1 MVLLMVVCCGC
12 GLKVDRYNC
21 TIPIS
26 GLDDPACADLGGVFV
41 CATNG
46 TVKPW
51 LSDDNE
57 GTKYTWQGIRMAY
70 LDLYIPNS
78 VCVEAIVMTFTK
90 PTAQTNLPELTI
102 EPGVPV
108 NISSPPTPDGPVN
121 TTVTFT
127 QPYCGQTVRINM
139 NQESPGLF
147 VVLQEVTL
155 KNEPITPGTST
166 GVTIIPTST
175 ARNVSVPTTTP
186 PPSSDTPIPLIAGV
200 AAGGLVIIL
209 LMVIIV
215 IMIVV
220 LIRKRKLR
228 EVYSRVSY
236 DMAQVSNGQTFQQGE
251 VNSEPNKERTF
262 TSSSIVK
269 PSVVDLEKFKRMD
282 ENPIYSH
289 PEGEGPV
296 GSEYAEIPR
305 EGSIRSACVPPIPA
319 PYRSGSSVSPK
330 FKTVPESVDSVDSG
344 FNIYAS
350 ADTVVN
356 EGGKF
361 EDIYSEPYDLT
372 TFATEGKLVD
382 KDHRIKSPEDTTAK
396 LGDDWTPYSSVYAM
410 PALLDRSEGPKEIE
424 PCNIQEVKPLG
435 VGQFGEVVL
444 AQTVGLSLKD
454 LKLSETDNDTSV
466 KISVAVKKL
475 KDESQS
481 STREA
486 FEKEIKFMSRL
497 SHRNVIRL
505 LAVCL
510 KGTPFI
516 VMEYMEEGDLNQF
529 LKKRQFSSTPSDYS
543 NTLDVRGLVDI
554 ATQIASGMEYLATM
568 KFIHRDLATRNCLV
582 GKNLTVKI
590 ADFGM
595 SQNLYSAYYFRL
607 KGRAVLPIRWMAYEC
622 FYGRFSIKSDVWAY
636 GVTIWEVF
644 TLGQRQ
650 PFEGWTDQEVI
661 ENAVKPSRGGESE
674 KLEKPELCPPELYH
688 LMTQCWCHDSA
699 HRPDFT
705 EICEILSTLNAP

>member
-1 MVLLMVVCCGC
+1 MLIL
-12 GLKVDRYNC
+12 
-21 TIPIS
+21 
-26 GLDDPACADLGGVFV
+26 
-41 CATNG
+41 
-46 TVKPW
+46 
-51 LSDDNE
+51 
-57 GTKYTWQGIRMAY
+57 
-70 LDLYIPNS
+70 
-78 VCVEAIVMTFTK
+78 
-90 PTAQTNLPELTI
+90 
-102 EPGVPV
+102 
-108 NISSPPTPDGPVN
+108 
-121 TTVTFT
+121 
-127 QPYCGQTVRINM
+127 
-139 NQESPGLF
+139 
-147 VVLQEVTL
+147 
-155 KNEPITPGTST
+155 GTST
-166 GVTIIPTST
+166 GVTLTPKTTAGSVSGWLWFVCNMIHTVIIPHCPSLPP
-175 ARNVSVPTTTP
+175 AVPTTTP
-186 PPSSDTPIPLIAGV
+186 PPSPDTPIPLIAGLV
-200 AAGGLVIIL
+200 AGGLVIIL

-220 LIRKRKLR
+220 LICKRKLR

-236 DMAQVSNGQTFQQGE
+236 DIAQVSNGKTFQQEE
-251 VNSEPNKERTF
+251 VYSEPNKERTF
-262 TSSSIVK
+262 TSSSMVK
-269 PSVVDLEKFKRMD
+269 PSVVNLEKFKRMD

-305 EGSIRSACVPPIPA
+305 KGSIRSACVPPIPA
-319 PYRSGSSVSPK
+319 PCRSGSSISPK

-372 TFATEGKLVD
+372 TFATESKFVD
-382 KDHRIKSPEDTTAK
+382 KDHRVKSPEDTAAK

-424 PCNIQEVKPLG
+424 SCNIQEVKPLG

-595 SQNLYSAYYFRL
+595 SQNLYSAYYFRM

-650 PFEGWTDQEVI
+650 PFKEWTDQEVI

-705 EICEILSTLNAP
+705 EICEILSTLNPP

>member
-1 MVLLMVVCCGC
+1 MFVVY
-12 GLKVDRYNC
+12 LIQTPPLSPAVP
-21 TIPIS
+21 TS
-26 GLDDPACADLGGVFV
+26 G
-41 CATNG
+41 
-46 TVKPW
+46 
-51 LSDDNE
+51 S
-57 GTKYTWQGIRMAY
+57 I
-70 LDLYIPNS
+70 
-78 VCVEAIVMTFTK
+78 
-90 PTAQTNLPELTI
+90 
-102 EPGVPV
+102 
-108 NISSPPTPDGPVN
+108 PPTP
-121 TTVTFT
+121 
-127 QPYCGQTVRINM
+127 
-139 NQESPGLF
+139 S
-147 VVLQEVTL
+147 
-155 KNEPITPGTST
+155 IT
-166 GVTIIPTST
+166 
-175 ARNVSVPTTTP
+175 
-186 PPSSDTPIPLIAGV
+186 LIAGV
-200 AAGGLVIIL
+200 AGGGLVIVL
-209 LMVIIV
+209 LLVV
-215 IMIVV
+215 IVV
-220 LIRKRKLR
+220 LVAILLHQKRRKALYASVRAN
-228 EVYSRVSY
+228 SY
-236 DMAQVSNGQTFQQGE
+236 QVSATNGNGQTFQQEE
-251 VNSEPNKERTF
+251 VYSEPNKERTF
-262 TSSSIVK
+262 TSSSMVK
-269 PSVVDLEKFKRMD
+269 PSVVDLNKFQRMD
-282 ENPIYSH
+282 QNPIYNH
-289 PEGEGPV
+289 PAGNGPV

-305 EGSIRSACVPPIPA
+305 EGSITSSNLPPLP
-319 PYRSGSSVSPK
+319 PYRTGGIPPTSTLTLR
-330 FKTVPESVDSVDSG
+330 KTNPAHSG

-350 ADTVVN
+350 ADNIFEPEDT
-356 EGGKF
+356 F

-372 TFATEGKLVD
+372 TLNNGVIAEE
-382 KDHRIKSPEDTTAK
+382 EDTVISNDIDGSEMK
-396 LGDDWTPYSSVYAM
+396 GDNLTPYSSVYAM
-410 PALLDRSEGPKEIE
+410 PAPLDRSEGPKEIE
-424 PCNIQEVKPLG
+424 SCNIQEVKPLG

-454 LKLSETDNDTSV
+454 LKLSETDKDTSV

-644 TLGQRQ
+644 TLGQQQ